1 LFGNKNM
8 IRAAT
13 VEDAKALA
21 LLNDA
26 VWRMHATANPL
37 YFNQPADPSRMTSWF
52 AEILGRASTIAF
64 VATDQGEVV
73 GYAFAEIMT
82 KVESTV
88 TRGRRYLMIHHVAI
102 APAHRRHGF
111 GRGLLKRCLSE
122 ARIQDATHAEL
133 GVWAFNESA
142 REFFCRCGFA
152 EMWRQMGMD
161 LKNEDNEQSSPLVR
175 LSRDDKQM

>member
-1 LFGNKNM
+1 M

-21 LLNDA
+21 VLNDA
-26 VWRMHATANPL
+26 VWRTHAEAFPLVFNP
-37 YFNQPADPSRMTSWF
+37 PADPSTMTSWF
-52 AEILGRASTIAF
+52 AGILGRASTLAF

-73 GYAFAEIMT
+73 GYAFAEVIT

-88 TRGRRYLMIHHVAI
+88 TRGRRYVMIQHVAI

-122 ARIQDATHAEL
+122 ARTQGATHAEL
-133 GVWAFNESA
+133 GVWAFNENA
-142 REFFCRCGFA
+142 RDFFRRCGFA
-152 EMWRQMGMD
+152 EMWRQMGME
-161 LKNEDNEQSSPLVR
+161 LKKEGAEQ
-175 LSRDDKQM
+175 